1 MSTKKLNID
10 ILARDKSKQAL
21 SGVRKNLQNVKNSVF
36 SLKGALVGLGAGAV
50 IKGFVDVGK
59 EVESLNIRFKF
70 LFGSAEEGAKA
81 FDNLSKFAGTVPFS
95 LEEISRASGN
105 LAVVSKDAEDL
116 NRVLEITGNV
126 AAVTG
131 LDFETTS
138 SQIQRA
144 FAGGIGAADLFRER
158 GVRALL
164 GFQAG
169 AKVTAEE
176 TVARFEELF
185 SGNGR
190 FASAT
195 KDLATTLEGTIS
207 MIGDKFFNF
216 QKDVAE
222 GFFEE
227 LKGEFGDLNEFL
239 AANEKQI
246 EDIATS
252 IGQNFAGAIQKT
264 SETIKG
270 VAPSVKFVANAL
282 GTTIE
287 GFKSLPT
294 FVQSSGLIAALLFGK
309 KGALAFAGVS
319 FLVGQIQNLIEST
332 RELAT
337 TESLLD
343 ALGEGEIDAFTLSL
357 EEIDDLLKHIG
368 NTDIHPTLDLGSRE
382 GALEL
387 FTILTKVRSQL
398 INTNNTIEHSTKLGL
413 EMSQAF
419 NSISKEAKNSNEEL
433 KEMTKDMNRA
443 VLHGTELGEEMQ
455 NALEGLGN
463 NTQKEVQIALSSF
476 EKFKKGFKDAM
487 NENTFDGFQKAGEV
501 AFTSLTKSLT
511 DFVMTGK
518 LDMKSFAEA
527 VKRALVEALIGQA
540 VQFALDKSLALFKMR
555 AIKEAL
561 TSVYL
566 GALATFK
573 AIPFPFN
580 IAAVGL
586 AIKFGMGLVNKIKG
600 FESGGRPPVNRPSIV
615 GERGA
620 ELFVPDQA
628 GTIVPNNQ
636 LGGSVTNVS
645 FTINAVDTRG
655 FRSLLRNERGTIVNL
670 INEAVTDKGRPAVI

>member
-1 MSTKKLNID
+1 
-10 ILARDKSKQAL
+10 
-21 SGVRKNLQNVKNSVF
+21 
-36 SLKGALVGLGAGAV
+36 
-50 IKGFVDVGK
+50 
-59 EVESLNIRFKF
+59 
-70 LFGSAEEGAKA
+70 
-81 FDNLSKFAGTVPFS
+81 
-95 LEEISRASGN
+95 
-105 LAVVSKDAEDL
+105 
-116 NRVLEITGNV
+116 
-126 AAVTG
+126 
-131 LDFETTS
+131 
-138 SQIQRA
+138 
-144 FAGGIGAADLFRER
+144 
-158 GVRALL
+158 
-164 GFQAG
+164 
-169 AKVTAEE
+169 
-176 TVARFEELF
+176 
-185 SGNGR
+185 
-190 FASAT
+190 
-195 KDLATTLEGTIS
+195 
-207 MIGDKFFNF
+207 
-216 QKDVAE
+216 
-222 GFFEE
+222 
-227 LKGEFGDLNEFL
+227 
-239 AANEKQI
+239 
-246 EDIATS
+246 
-252 IGQNFAGAIQKT
+252 
-264 SETIKG
+264 
-270 VAPSVKFVANAL
+270 
-282 GTTIE
+282 
-287 GFKSLPT
+287 
-294 FVQSSGLIAALLFGK
+294 
-309 KGALAFAGVS
+309 
-319 FLVGQIQNLIEST
+319 
-332 RELAT
+332 
-337 TESLLD
+337 
-343 ALGEGEIDAFTLSL
+343 
-357 EEIDDLLKHIG
+357 
-368 NTDIHPTLDLGSRE
+368 
-382 GALEL
+382 
-387 FTILTKVRSQL
+387 
-398 INTNNTIEHSTKLGL
+398 
-413 EMSQAF
+413 
-419 NSISKEAKNSNEEL
+419 
-433 KEMTKDMNRA
+433 MTKDMNRA

-476 EKFKKGFKDAM
+476 EEFKKGFKDAM